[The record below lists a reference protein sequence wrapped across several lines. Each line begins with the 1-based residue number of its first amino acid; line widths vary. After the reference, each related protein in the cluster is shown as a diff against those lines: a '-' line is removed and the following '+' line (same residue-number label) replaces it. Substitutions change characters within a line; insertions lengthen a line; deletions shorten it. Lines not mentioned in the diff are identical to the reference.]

1 MSLRLSR
8 WLPRLRLAALAG
20 AAVAALTACGG
31 EVSDPFKPQRILS
44 VGDEYSY
51 IDATSGAKYT
61 INGLT
66 SDSKFD
72 CSVYPL
78 WNQWVAREYGFTFQE
93 CKGADGRARA
103 LAKEGAKVADVGV
116 QADVAGGVQDKDLV
130 LLQVGANDVWQL
142 YQDLIAGGDLAA
154 LKNEATRRGDAL
166 GQLIKNWND
175 KGARV
180 VVMDVFNQ
188 GQTPEAGAAAATNP
202 TARTQLQELSTAF
215 NDGLR
220 AVLSG
225 NQRKTVL
232 VLGNNLVSDAVE
244 DKAFGFDHRD
254 TNACLDSVPSAKAC
268 TTATLNAGV
277 NPNPSAFDYIFAKG
291 RYLSPAINQELGE
304 RAFSEA
310 DKHPF

>member
-166 GQLIKNWND
+166 GQLVKNWND

-232 VLGNNLVSDAVE
+232 VLGNNRLSKAVE
-244 DKAFGFDHRD
+244 DKDLKHRD
-254 TNACLDSVPSAKAC
+254 TNACLDSVATAKAC
-268 TTATLNAGV
+268 STATLNAGV
-277 NPNPSAFDYIFAKG
+277 DPNPRTLDYIFAKD
-291 RYLSPAINQELGE
+291 RYLTPAMNQALGE
-304 RAFSEA
+304 QAVKET
-310 DKHPF
+310 DQHPF